1 MKALNNNHGFNL
13 VQLLIATTVFTV
25 VSLGVMNLILYYT
38 KMEQQQRLLSGIIS
52 ARYTLISYLQHERG
66 WGFTLTSPENNEPAS
81 ADCLT
86 GDTSITG
93 TGSNFDCFGV
103 ADIPLVVYSPSGES
117 YYDAREP
124 ANATVGFNRDGV
136 ICNNFNAAAGS
147 GEFNC
152 PFRAEVYWRTLCSA
166 SPCYYPGIEVEV
178 RFEMNQSDGEKRMA
192 FNPENYNFVFQK

>member
-1 MKALNNNHGFNL
+1 MKALNNNYGFNL
-13 VQLLIATTVFTV
+13 VQLLIATSVFTI

-52 ARYTLISYLQHERG
+52 ARYTIISYLQHERG
-66 WGFTLTSPENNEPAS
+66 WAFTMTAPENNEPVS

-86 GDTSITG
+86 SDTSITG

-103 ADIPLVVYSPSGES
+103 ADVELVVYSPSGDA
-117 YYDAREP
+117 YYDP
-124 ANATVGFNRDGV
+124 DNASLGFNRDGA
-136 ICNNFNAAAGS
+136 ICDTYDSTAGS
-147 GEFNC
+147 GDFNC
-152 PFRAEVYWRTLCSA
+152 PFRAEVYWRTLCTA

-178 RFEMNQSDGEKRMA
+178 RFEMNQSDGEKRLA